1 MDGKKIGIIVGAVV
15 IIALLIF
22 FILGFLGK
30 NNNGGRLV
38 IDYPEV
44 SKNALYDERIF
55 DSEHMHEV
63 SITIAKD
70 DWKDLVANP
79 LDKTN
84 YKVKISIDGE
94 TFENV
99 AFRTKGN
106 SSLKNIAEGPSG
118 GPASTRFSY
127 QVDFDKY
134 DKKQT
139 YFGLDTLNLN
149 NVFGDATYLNDH
161 ISYYLFRKMGVPAPL
176 DSYVYLKINNRPIGI
191 YSAVEEVSESF
202 LKRNNLDGNLYKPEQ
217 TNGKNYGASLAY
229 RGDKTTNYSDIFSN
243 SKTDITMETRFK
255 KPLSGIIPPLVTPLK
270 NNETLDVESLERLI
284 EHLIEGGVHGLFV
297 LGTTGEEQ
305 SLSYDVRKQMIKES
319 CRINRGRLPLLAC
332 ITDTS
337 IEESIRLAR
346 KAADYGAD
354 GVVSAPPYYFATGQ
368 PELAQ
373 FYEELVP
380 QLPLPVFLYNMPSH
394 VKVSFA
400 PDTVARIAKNV
411 QVVGFKDSSA
421 NAVYFQSVM
430 YKMQHRP
437 DFAMLVGPEE
447 ITGECVLLGAQG
459 GINGGANM
467 FPELYVAM
475 YNAAS
480 ARDINRVLE
489 LQQLIM
495 QISTT
500 IYTVGRHG
508 SSYLKGLK
516 CALSLLGII
525 NDDFVASP
533 FYKFEAPEREK
544 IRQALDALPIKNGKL
559 CI

>member
-1 MDGKKIGIIVGAVV
+1 M
-15 IIALLIF
+15 
-22 FILGFLGK
+22 
-30 NNNGGRLV
+30 
-38 IDYPEV
+38 
-44 SKNALYDERIF
+44 
-55 DSEHMHEV
+55 
-63 SITIAKD
+63 IT
-70 DWKDLVANP
+70 P
-79 LDKTN
+79 SFKT
-84 YKVKISIDGE
+84 
-94 TFENV
+94 
-99 AFRTKGN
+99 
-106 SSLKNIAEGPSG
+106 
-118 GPASTRFSY
+118 
-127 QVDFDKY
+127 
-134 DKKQT
+134 
-139 YFGLDTLNLN
+139 
-149 NVFGDATYLNDH
+149 
-161 ISYYLFRKMGVPAPL
+161 
-176 DSYVYLKINNRPIGI
+176 
-191 YSAVEEVSESF
+191 
-202 LKRNNLDGNLYKPEQ
+202 
-217 TNGKNYGASLAY
+217 
-229 RGDKTTNYSDIFSN
+229 
-243 SKTDITMETRFK
+243 
-255 KPLSGIIPPLVTPLK
+255 PLSGIIPPLVTPLK
-270 NNETLDVESLERLI
+270 DNETLDIESLERLI
-284 EHLIEGGVHGLFV
+284 EHLIAGGVHGLFV

-337 IEESIRLAR
+337 IEESIRLAK

-400 PDTVARIAKNV
+400 PDTVKRLAEME

-430 YKMQHRP
+430 YKVQHR
-437 DFAMLVGPEE
+437 
-447 ITGECVLLGAQG
+447 

-475 YNAAS
+475 YDAAS
-480 ARDINRVLE
+480 KRDINRVLD

-500 IYTVGRHG
+500 IYTVGKHG

-516 CALSLLGII
+516 CALAMLGII

-533 FYKFEAPEREK
+533 FYKFEAPERLRIQK
-544 IRQALDALPIKNGKL
+544 ALEALPIENGKL
-559 CI
+559 KI

>member
-1 MDGKKIGIIVGAVV
+1 M
-15 IIALLIF
+15 
-22 FILGFLGK
+22 
-30 NNNGGRLV
+30 N
-38 IDYPEV
+38 
-44 SKNALYDERIF
+44 
-55 DSEHMHEV
+55 
-63 SITIAKD
+63 
-70 DWKDLVANP
+70 
-79 LDKTN
+79 TN
-84 YKVKISIDGE
+84 
-94 TFENV
+94 
-99 AFRTKGN
+99 
-106 SSLKNIAEGPSG
+106 
-118 GPASTRFSY
+118 
-127 QVDFDKY
+127 
-134 DKKQT
+134 
-139 YFGLDTLNLN
+139 
-149 NVFGDATYLNDH
+149 
-161 ISYYLFRKMGVPAPL
+161 
-176 DSYVYLKINNRPIGI
+176 
-191 YSAVEEVSESF
+191 
-202 LKRNNLDGNLYKPEQ
+202 
-217 TNGKNYGASLAY
+217 
-229 RGDKTTNYSDIFSN
+229 
-243 SKTDITMETRFK
+243 FK
-255 KPLSGIIPPLVTPLK
+255 KPLSGIIPPLVTPLVD
-270 NNETLDVESLERLI
+270 NETLDVESLERLI
-284 EHLIEGGVHGLFV
+284 EHLRAGGVPGLVV

-305 SLSYDVRKQMIKES
+305 SLSYDVRKQMITES

-337 IEESIRLAR
+337 IEESIRLAK

-400 PDTVARIAKNV
+400 PDTVARIAQNE

-447 ITGECVLLGAQG
+447 ITGECVLLGGDG

-475 YNAAS
+475 YDAAK
-480 ARDINRVLE
+480 ARDIERVLK

-495 QISTT
+495 QISTS
-500 IYTVGRHG
+500 IYTVGKHG

-533 FYKFEAPEREK
+533 FYKFETPEREK
-544 IRQALDALPIKNGKL
+544 IRQALSQLKMENGKL
-559 CI
+559 KI

>member
-1 MDGKKIGIIVGAVV
+1 MTKQYAVRLNKNELKK
-15 IIALLIF
+15 
-22 FILGFLGK
+22 
-30 NNNGGRLV
+30 
-38 IDYPEV
+38 
-44 SKNALYDERIF
+44 
-55 DSEHMHEV
+55 
-63 SITIAKD
+63 
-70 DWKDLVANP
+70 AN
-79 LDKTN
+79 
-84 YKVKISIDGE
+84 
-94 TFENV
+94 
-99 AFRTKGN
+99 R
-106 SSLKNIAEGPSG
+106 
-118 GPASTRFSY
+118 
-127 QVDFDKY
+127 
-134 DKKQT
+134 
-139 YFGLDTLNLN
+139 
-149 NVFGDATYLNDH
+149 
-161 ISYYLFRKMGVPAPL
+161 
-176 DSYVYLKINNRPIGI
+176 
-191 YSAVEEVSESF
+191 
-202 LKRNNLDGNLYKPEQ
+202 
-217 TNGKNYGASLAY
+217 
-229 RGDKTTNYSDIFSN
+229 
-243 SKTDITMETRFK
+243 TMETRFK

-380 QLPLPVFLYNMPSH
+380 QLPLPVFL
-394 VKVSFA
+394 
-400 PDTVARIAKNV
+400 
-411 QVVGFKDSSA
+411 DSSA

-480 ARDINRVLE
+480 ARDINRVLD

-533 FYKFEAPEREK
+533 FYKFEAPERDK

>member
-1 MDGKKIGIIVGAVV
+1 MKPN
-15 IIALLIF
+15 F
-22 FILGFLGK
+22 
-30 NNNGGRLV
+30 
-38 IDYPEV
+38 
-44 SKNALYDERIF
+44 
-55 DSEHMHEV
+55 
-63 SITIAKD
+63 
-70 DWKDLVANP
+70 
-79 LDKTN
+79 KT
-84 YKVKISIDGE
+84 
-94 TFENV
+94 
-99 AFRTKGN
+99 
-106 SSLKNIAEGPSG
+106 
-118 GPASTRFSY
+118 
-127 QVDFDKY
+127 
-134 DKKQT
+134 
-139 YFGLDTLNLN
+139 
-149 NVFGDATYLNDH
+149 
-161 ISYYLFRKMGVPAPL
+161 
-176 DSYVYLKINNRPIGI
+176 
-191 YSAVEEVSESF
+191 
-202 LKRNNLDGNLYKPEQ
+202 
-217 TNGKNYGASLAY
+217 
-229 RGDKTTNYSDIFSN
+229 
-243 SKTDITMETRFK
+243 
-255 KPLSGIIPPLVTPLK
+255 PLSGIIPPLVTPLV

-284 EHLIEGGVHGLFV
+284 EHLIQGGVHGLFV

-305 SLSYDVRKQMIKES
+305 SLSYEVRKQMIRES

-337 IEESIRLAR
+337 IVESIKLAQV
-346 KAADYGAD
+346 AADCGAD

-400 PDTVARIAKNV
+400 PDTVARIAQNE

-430 YKMQHRP
+430 YKMQYRK

-475 YNAAS
+475 YDAAS
-480 ARDINRVLE
+480 ARDINLVLD

-500 IYTVGRHG
+500 IYTVGKHG

-533 FYKFEAPEREK
+533 FYKFDPPERDR
-544 IRQALDALPIKNGKL
+544 IRQALAALPIENGKL
-559 CI
+559 RL